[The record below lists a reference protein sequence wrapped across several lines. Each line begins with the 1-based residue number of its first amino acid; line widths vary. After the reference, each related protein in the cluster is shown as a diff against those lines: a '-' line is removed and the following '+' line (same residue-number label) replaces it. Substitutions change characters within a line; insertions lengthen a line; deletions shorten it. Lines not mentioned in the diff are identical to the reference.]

1 MRKNDNGL
9 LLYESDDTIVIC
21 TGLKRKSDNP
31 KTGPMAQTF
40 ILKRGTPPTY
50 DSKGAGC
57 EGCPVF
63 DGCYVVWHQSP
74 LSVYKAYGRRS
85 YEKYTGSWLD
95 LAKLDTH
102 LRVGSAGEPTKM
114 PAHKWREILGRVK
127 SWTGYTHRWKQASN
141 LSFRTFCM
149 ASVHSVK
156 DMKKANDMGWRTY
169 RVGGEPMTSS
179 EIMCPH
185 YTTGVQ
191 CIDCG
196 LCSGTHSKGKNIYA
210 PAHGARKGKIK

>member
-156 DMKKANDMGWRTY
+156 DMKKANDMGWRT
-169 RVGGEPMTSS
+169 
-179 EIMCPH
+179 
-185 YTTGVQ
+185 
-191 CIDCG
+191 
-196 LCSGTHSKGKNIYA
+196 
-210 PAHGARKGKIK
+210 